1 MTLQT
6 LERLAEEN
14 GFDRAYALAPVR
26 AARPSVHRLNQNVAD
41 DPETLLPGVKTTILL
56 LKAYAPYA
64 ETPGEA
70 TISAY
75 YPASHAAYRGA
86 AAIAARLRA
95 EGFRAVSNAQIAIKP
110 LLVKAGIGRA
120 GRNTLVSVDG
130 LGSRFHVQTILTDA
144 EMEKSAILPIE
155 SADACLLCCACVSA
169 CPTGAISD
177 DGRLDVDR
185 CLRARGE
192 GEVVPEPLRRLYEN
206 RLLGC
211 EICQDVCPRN
221 ARGARAEMP
230 REIRESLNLKALL
243 RGEMTNL
250 SETIGKNYARKT
262 RIRMKAA
269 LIAGNLRRADVLM
282 ELAALKQ
289 TGSAGEREYAEWAM
303 REIEGSRPREGEQKL
318 R

>member
-1 MTLQT
+1 MNLQT
-6 LERLAEEN
+6 LARLAAEN
-14 GFDRAYALAPVR
+14 GFDRAYALTPFPAAR
-26 AARPSVHRLNQNVAD
+26 AAVHRLNQNVAD

-56 LKAYAPYA
+56 LKAYVPYA

-70 TISAY
+70 TLSAY

-86 AAIAARLRA
+86 AAIAARLRE

-110 LLVKAGIGRA
+110 LMVKAGIGRA
-120 GRNTLVSVDG
+120 GRNTLVSADG
-130 LGSRFHVQTILTDA
+130 LGSRFHAQVILTDA
-144 EMEKSAILPIE
+144 ETEKSPIPPIQ
-155 SADACLLCCACVSA
+155 SADACLFCRACVHS

-177 DGRLDVDR
+177 AGRLDVNR

-221 ARGARAEMP
+221 ARGAQAEMP
-230 REIRESLNLKALL
+230 RELRESLNLKNLL
-243 RGEMTNL
+243 RGELANL

-269 LIAGNLRRADVLM
+269 LIAGNLRRADVLA
-282 ELAALKQ
+282 ELTALKQ
-289 TGSAGEREYAEWAM
+289 AGSEGEREYAEWAIH
-303 REIEGSRPREGEQKL
+303 EIEEEEP
-318 R
+318 